1 VENLKNPID
10 EIPPMISAPLTA
22 KRSDAGRPRITGR
35 ITPNNTDDARTPNTM
50 ANGSIRQPNA
60 KFSTASI
67 ASTGSLLVTGSAE
80 SLDSGSVS
88 GGANGLSESMLQP

>member
-1 VENLKNPID
+1 VENIKNPID

-22 KRSDAGRPRITGR
+22 MRSDAGRPLITDRIG
-35 ITPNNTDDARTPNTM
+35 PNTNDDARTPNIR
-50 ANGSIRQPNA
+50 ASGSIRQPNA

-80 SLDSGSVS
+80 SLDSGGVS